1 MTADPKWVS
10 EKATLADIGLAIGEA
25 MKEVR
30 WLERSDSGSR
40 AMRALEHLKSA
51 ASNVMLLQFQVGRG
65 VHRNPTPPSGP
76 LSEADAWKFVQD
88 NARYARRGIQNR
100 TYEWADGALQH
111 IEGLASEMLAQVK
124 QGVHRNP
131 MLVTFNPPRDLHG
144 QVKIA
149 SDVQGILYRHDKD
162 REFYFHSFGGEEVE
176 LKNMGGGAVMIDPL
190 PGRTGVE
197 AFVVRNPNKRKEA
210 VAVVMRHK
218 DGLPIAEDL

>member
-1 MTADPKWVS
+1 MAFK
-10 EKATLADIGLAIGEA
+10 
-25 MKEVR
+25 
-30 WLERSDSGSR
+30 
-40 AMRALEHLKSA
+40 
-51 ASNVMLLQFQVGRG
+51 
-65 VHRNPTPPSGP
+65 P
-76 LSEADAWKFVQD
+76 LSESASLNKLTHLLDQAI
-88 NARYARRGIQNR
+88 NALRTKSDRNQVVFFLVKAMGIAV
-100 TYEWADGALQH
+100 EL
-111 IEGLASEMLAQVK
+111 EGQAAA
-124 QGVHRNP
+124 GIHRNP

-210 VAVVMRHK
+210 VAVVLRHK